1 MSVFFISS
9 ILKIINSKSII
20 HHFPYPLLLQTSPS
34 GLQLYIPD
42 PEQVKSVYEKLLRAQ
57 PDLPFPFWAKVWPA
71 ARAMTEFLLS
81 HPDLTN
87 NRKLLEIGAGIG
99 LPSFSIASN
108 ISELIISDHDP
119 DAVALLDKN
128 IALLGLKN
136 TRALLIDWNYFPPD
150 LHADTILLS
159 DINYAPEQFEPLLKL
174 MKQWMESGATLV
186 LSTPQRIMGVP
197 FIEALTAY
205 ISFQTSCTIEEPGG
219 MTDIS
224 ILVLQQHKTPD
235 E

>member
-1 MSVFFISS
+1 
-9 ILKIINSKSII
+9 LKIIKSTFII
-20 HHFPYPLLLQTSPS
+20 QNFPYPLLLQSYPP
-34 GLQLYIPD
+34 GFQLYIPD
-42 PEQVKSVYEKLLRAQ
+42 PEQVKPVYEKLLVIH

-87 NRKLLEIGAGIG
+87 NKKVLEIGAGIG

-136 TRALLIDWNYFPPD
+136 TRALLIDWNHFPPD

-159 DINYAPEQFEPLLKL
+159 DINYAPEQFESLLKL
-174 MKQWMESGATLV
+174 MKLWMESGTTVV

-197 FIEALTAY
+197 FVEALTAY
-205 ISFQTSCTIEEPGG
+205 ISFQTSCIIEEPGG

-224 ILVLQQHKTPD
+224 ILVLQQRKND
-235 E
+235 AE

>member
-1 MSVFFISS
+1 M
-9 ILKIINSKSII
+9 KIINSTFII
-20 HHFPYPLLLQTSPS
+20 QNFPYHLLLQSYPP
-34 GLQLYIPD
+34 GFQLYIPD
-42 PEQVKSVYEKLLRAQ
+42 PEQVKPVYEKLLVIH

-71 ARAMTEFLLS
+71 AKAMTEFLLS

-87 NRKLLEIGAGIG
+87 NKKVLEIGAGIG

-224 ILVLQQHKTPD
+224 ILVLQQRKND
-235 E
+235 AE

>member
-1 MSVFFISS
+1 M
-9 ILKIINSKSII
+9 KIINSTFII
-20 HHFPYPLLLQTSPS
+20 QNFPYPLLLQSYSP
-34 GLQLYIPD
+34 GFQLYIPD
-42 PEQVKSVYEKLLRAQ
+42 PEQVKPVYEKLLVIH

-87 NRKLLEIGAGIG
+87 NKKVLEIGAGIG

-136 TRALLIDWNYFPPD
+136 TRALLIDWNHFPPD
-150 LHADTILLS
+150 LNADTILLS
-159 DINYAPEQFEPLLKL
+159 DINYAPEQFKPLLKL
-174 MKQWMESGATLV
+174 MKQWMESGATVV

-197 FIEALTAY
+197 FVEALTAY
-205 ISFQTSCTIEEPGG
+205 ISFQTSCIIEEPGG

-224 ILVLQQHKTPD
+224 ILVLQQRKND
-235 E
+235 AE